1 MYWTLLLK
9 ISATALL
16 LTAGLLT
23 IPHALLGATLKNI
36 LFGAAAISGVITAL
50 SAFKLIG
57 VNKTRSESE
66 ANRLN
71 SETMVTSKDHSDD
84 RDDD

>member
-1 MYWTLLLK
+1 
-9 ISATALL
+9 L

-23 IPHALLGATLKNI
+23 IPHALLGVTLKNI
-36 LFGAAAISGVITAL
+36 LPGAVAVSGVITAL
-50 SAFKLIG
+50 SAFMLIG

-71 SETMVTSKDHSDD
+71 SKTAVTSIDHSDHHD
-84 RDDD
+84 GA